1 MELVSH
7 VRIRRRG
14 VAGLDNRN
22 PRLQIR
28 NLSPVKRKLIKKIA
42 FSYYEFF
49 GELNVAHIAKK
60 RGIKIDWILEAGCH
74 DGSDSVE
81 LFKNFNPNRYLAF
94 EPDETARVKASRLFA
109 EKKLE
114 KIELSPLG
122 LSSNDERKF
131 LKYEAEG
138 KGSGSTH
145 FSSSG
150 EDAVDAV
157 AFDEH
162 FQVQE
167 NSGLLWLDVEGHA
180 LQVLTGMTKSLHKIT
195 IARVEVQLHKRD
207 GDFPQDFIEI
217 IELMKQ
223 RSLIPIFGPVYPG
236 YFGDIIFVNR
246 NSINLRDKAR
256 SKWLILQMN
265 FLHLFLYPRINK
277 PTPTMLA

>member
-1 MELVSH
+1 MGLVSL
-7 VRIRRRG
+7 VRIQPRDA
-14 VAGLDNRN
+14 VDLDNRN

-42 FSYYEFF
+42 YSYYEFF
-49 GELNVAHIAKK
+49 GELDVAYIAKK
-60 RGIKIDWILEAGCH
+60 RQIKIDWILEAGCH

-94 EPDETARVKASRLFA
+94 EPDETARVKASRLFS

-114 KIELSPLG
+114 KIELFPLG

-145 FSSSG
+145 FSASG
-150 EDAVDAV
+150 EDAVNV
-157 AFDEH
+157 ISFDEH

-180 LQVLTGMTKSLHKIT
+180 LQALTGMTKSLHKIA

-217 IELMKQ
+217 VELMKQ
-223 RSLIPIFGPVYPG
+223 VSLIPIFGPVYPG

-246 NSINLRDKAR
+246 NLINIRDKAR
-256 SKWLILQMN
+256 SKLLILQMN

-277 PTPTMLA
+277 PTPT